1 MAAVARQSSPRLAL
15 VTSDLPSARLEI
27 MSARWVMDLSPGT
40 SRVPRRGA
48 EAGEVRHR
56 RLIDMDR
63 CLLVYSSFINSSSLD
78 ICFASLHPVTQAHER
93 PGQGFCPLGTGY
105 DELQTPLATLGG
117 VDDTKVF
124 DVGSELAGGRRD
136 LGEHSRAVGHHQGK
150 AYGLTP
156 VVGLGEDVEAVTSMI
171 SSQHWDELRSWL
183 DRSRRA
189 RLDVFAKPDYGGE
202 PVGLTLMVP
211 DRPGVLAEVTTAAGQ
226 LGANIEDLRIV
237 HSTEGG
243 QGRLELVVSGA
254 ERAESL
260 VGALMGLGYRVERSE
275 ADI

>member
-93 PGQGFCPLGTGY
+93 PDQGFCPLGTGY

-156 VVGLGEDVEAVTSMI
+156 VVGLGEDVYKRQARAVEPRSQLVPVLRRDHRGHRLEATSQT
-171 SSQHWDELRSWL
+171 SETLKYCLTVRSDNGDPQVWVAGGY
-183 DRSRRA
+183 A
-189 RLDVFAKPDYGGE
+189 RHIAEPAAGETEQGLPVAGRYRDVHESTG
-202 PVGLTLMVP
+202 
-211 DRPGVLAEVTTAAGQ
+211 GQ
-226 LGANIEDLRIV
+226 LGKV
-237 HSTEGG
+237 
-243 QGRLELVVSGA
+243 
-254 ERAESL
+254 
-260 VGALMGLGYRVERSE
+260 
-275 ADI
+275 